1 MKKISNELDNPI
13 DNVLIEISDRL
24 SPLFKSLN
32 HTPNMITTYSLITG
46 LISCYFL
53 NKRDVLLFSV
63 FYMISYFFD
72 CFDGHFARKYD
83 MSTKLGD
90 FYDHSKDAFI
100 FFLILYITI
109 KNSRKRITLPIILIV
124 ILFSVLA
131 TVHMSCQELNC
142 DDKFKDKNNNFL
154 LVPLFLCRNKDNI
167 KWTRFFG
174 IGTYTIFFIS
184 IISYVN
190 REIKDEKDENK
201 KE

>member
-1 MKKISNELDNPI
+1 MKKIPDELDNPI

-63 FYMISYFFD
+63 FYTISYFFD
-72 CFDGHFARKYD
+72 CFDGHFARKYELT
-83 MSTKLGD
+83 TKLGD

-109 KNSRKRITLPIILIV
+109 KNSRKRITFPIILIV

-131 TVHMSCQELNC
+131 AVHMSCQELNC
-142 DDKFKDKNNNFL
+142 NDQFKDKSNDFL
-154 LVPLFLCRNKDNI
+154 LVPLFLCGNKDNI
-167 KWTRFFG
+167 KWTRYFG
-174 IGTYTIFFIS
+174 VGTYNIFFIS
-184 IISYVN
+184 IISYIN
-190 REIKDEKDENK
+190 REIKDENK